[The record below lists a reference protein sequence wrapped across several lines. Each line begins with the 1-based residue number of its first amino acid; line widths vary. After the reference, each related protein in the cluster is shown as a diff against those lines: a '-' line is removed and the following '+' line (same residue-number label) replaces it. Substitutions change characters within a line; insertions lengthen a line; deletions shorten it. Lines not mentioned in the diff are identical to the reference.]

1 MEFADQLEFE
11 IADGDKIIDCLL
23 KNDLRISYRESVKK
37 PLDEIDVADLGIEA
51 GPMIRELAY
60 APPEG
65 RQRGV
70 TVEDVSGLVAALKD
84 KGLV

>member
-1 MEFADQLEFE
+1 MPYVQVARRRPRDPAFRDT
-11 IADGDKIIDCLL
+11 I
-23 KNDLRISYRESVKK
+23 LRIYEYRCAVCGYDALLGST
-37 PLDEIDVADLGIEA
+37 DLGIEA
-51 GPMIRELAY
+51 APAIRELDY

-65 RQRGV
+65 RQRGI